1 MSYNFGQFRKSQQAN
16 YMINLEDNLSVA
28 KLKTMSGVSDNIYFI
43 DKQLSLKKSTL
54 QATNANGTAVKSY
67 YLRFTVDRK
76 MPETLG
82 GGTIPGTQSI
92 TVKLHNSTAQTNNT
106 QFIDTVIVSEGAGK
120 ETFEMIIQPNAN
132 YDAIDFTL
140 SRSAIEYNTINDDG
154 SYGREATVVVEKLTE
169 VLNIIESISGAIDN
183 KTSLKQIGVQA
194 RPGML
199 MTINGEGIKVGRSGI
214 YEINNGVV
222 VNSIGFV
229 IESGDNNQSN
239 YFILDYQY

>member
-16 YMINLEDNLSVA
+16 YMIDLEDDLSVA

-54 QATNANGTAVKSY
+54 QATNTNGTAVKSY

-106 QFIDTVIVSEGAGK
+106 QFIDTIIVSEGAGK

-199 MTINGEGIKVGRSGI
+199 MAINGEGIKVGRSGI

>member
-16 YMINLEDNLSVA
+16 YMIDLEDDLSVA

-106 QFIDTVIVSEGAGK
+106 QFIDTIIVSEGIGK

-199 MTINGEGIKVGRSGI
+199 MAINGEGIKVGRSGI

>member
-1 MSYNFGQFRKSQQAN
+1 
-16 YMINLEDNLSVA
+16 
-28 KLKTMSGVSDNIYFI
+28 
-43 DKQLSLKKSTL
+43 
-54 QATNANGTAVKSY
+54 
-67 YLRFTVDRK
+67 

-106 QFIDTVIVSEGAGK
+106 QFIDTVIVSEGTGK